1 VIWATA
7 IPAQSFTYNGGMLS
21 RRQLAGAALA
31 AAAARALP
39 AAKINSTFKGVTIG
53 VQTYSFRD
61 RDLDAAIAAMQQIG
75 IGSAELFSGHVEPR
89 LSDRAELRKWRETVS
104 LDHFTAIR
112 KKFDTAGIELWAYNY
127 SFRDD
132 FSDAEVERGFEFA
145 KALGVN
151 RLTASSNVST
161 ARRISP
167 FAEKAKVYVGMH
179 NHSNIKP
186 NEFATPDDFA
196 EAMRGA
202 SKYIGINLDIGH
214 FWAANF
220 DPVEYIEK
228 TASRQVC
235 IHLKDRKKN
244 QGPNMPFGEGDTP
257 IKAVLDLMA
266 RKKYKFP
273 ANIEYEYKG
282 ADTFVEVKRCFDYC
296 KGLLGA

>member
-1 VIWATA
+1 MNLPE
-7 IPAQSFTYNGGMLS
+7 PALKSYNSRMLTRRSFSAAAL
-21 RRQLAGAALA
+21 GAASASL
-31 AAAARALP
+31 LP

-53 VQTYSFRD
+53 LQSYSFRD
-61 RDLDAAIAAMQQIG
+61 RDLDGAIAAMQEIG
-75 IGSAELFSGHVEPR
+75 IGSVELFSGHVEPR
-89 LSDRAELRKWRETVS
+89 IRDRAELRKWRETVAFS
-104 LDHFTAIR
+104 HFEAVR
-112 KKFDTAGIELWAYNY
+112 KKLDDAGIEIWAYNY

-132 FSDAEVERGFEFA
+132 FSDKEVERGFEFA

-161 ARRISP
+161 AKRIDP
-167 FAEKAKVYVGMH
+167 FAAKAKVYVGMH

-196 EAMRGA
+196 EAMKGT

-220 DPVEYIEK
+220 DPVAYLEK
-228 TASRQVC
+228 TAGRQVC

-257 IKAVLDLMA
+257 IKAVLELMSK
-266 RKKYKFP
+266 KKYKFP

-282 ADTFVEVKRCFDYC
+282 ADSKVEVKKCFDYC
-296 KGLLGA
+296 KGLLG

>member
-1 VIWATA
+1 MITRRSLLATL
-7 IPAQSFTYNGGMLS
+7 P
-21 RRQLAGAALA
+21 A
-31 AAAARALP
+31 AAF

-53 VQTYSFRD
+53 AQSYSFRD

-75 IGSAELFSGHVEPR
+75 LGSVELWSGHAEPKVAR
-89 LSDRAELRKWRETVS
+89 GAAGREELRKWRETVS
-104 LDHFTAIR
+104 LDHFKTIR
-112 KKFDTAGIELWAYNY
+112 QKLDKAGIELWAYNY
-127 SFRDD
+127 SFRED
-132 FSDAEVERGFEFA
+132 FSDKEIERGFEFA

-161 ARRISP
+161 AKRIAP
-167 FAEKAKVYVGMH
+167 FADKAKVWVGMH

-196 EAMRGA
+196 EAMKAG
-202 SKYIGINLDIGH
+202 KYIGVNLDIGH

-228 TASRQVC
+228 NAARIVC

-244 QGPNMPFGEGDTP
+244 QGPNMAFGEGDTP
-257 IKAVLDLMA
+257 LKATLELMS

-282 ADTFVEVKRCFDYC
+282 ADTVVEVRKCLEHC
-296 KGLLGA
+296 KSLLA